1 MTVTATIIALIKI
14 WKKKVKAFILEP
26 NFNFFFIFLLPPVKG
41 NAFLRPGKIVLICVQ
56 LLEFSHY
63 LFLFLFLLDNNH

>member
-26 NFNFFFIFLLPPVKG
+26 NFNFFSFLLPPVKG

-63 LFLFLFLLDNNH
+63 LLLFFFCLITITK